1 MAKRRKKITTKQNHA
16 KRPKGPSCGERVRL
30 MKKNFMELH
39 EAGCTV
45 SKIARMY
52 DLGESTVYDALEE
65 IAAANNISRD
75 SLLWKVKRQA
85 KPAATSTAEPEVKQE
100 PDGTSTAEPEVM
112 QKPES
117 APIADPEVVQEPE
130 SVSTAEPEVV
140 QEPEGTSTAEPEVVQ
155 KAERTSTVEPENMA
169 KEYEENQQVLSGLLE
184 IATQLVDTLAQ
195 VLEEEKR
202 YA

>member
-1 MAKRRKKITTKQNHA
+1 MAKRRKKITTKQNRA

-100 PDGTSTAEPEVM
+100 PEGTSTAEPEV
-112 QKPES
+112 K
-117 APIADPEVVQEPE
+117 QEPE
-130 SVSTAEPEVV
+130 GTATAESEVV

-155 KAERTSTVEPENMA
+155 EPERTSTVEPENMA

>member
-1 MAKRRKKITTKQNHA
+1 MAKRRKKITTKQNRA

-100 PDGTSTAEPEVM
+100 PEGTSTAEPEVK
-112 QKPES
+112 QEPEETATAES
-117 APIADPEVVQEPE
+117 EVVQEPE
-130 SVSTAEPEVV
+130 CTSTAESEVV

-155 KAERTSTVEPENMA
+155 EPERTSTVEPENMA

>member
-1 MAKRRKKITTKQNHA
+1 MAKRRKKITAKPNRA

-52 DLGESTVYDALEE
+52 DLGESTVYDALDE
-65 IAAANNISRD
+65 IAAANNVPRD
-75 SLLWKVKRQA
+75 SLLWKVKRN
-85 KPAATSTAEPEVKQE
+85 
-100 PDGTSTAEPEVM
+100 
-112 QKPES
+112 
-117 APIADPEVVQEPE
+117 ADPEVKKA
-130 SVSTAEPEVV
+130 TPEVV
-140 QEPEGTSTAEPEVVQ
+140 PQEEKEPTPEVVPQ
-155 KAERTSTVEPENMA
+155 EEEKVPTPEVLPQAEVEESDDEVQTDCRVQLLPFETVKN
-169 KEYEENQQVLSGLLE
+169 EYQETQHVLSGLLE
-184 IATQLVDTLAQ
+184 VVTQLDETLAQ

>member
-1 MAKRRKKITTKQNHA
+1 MAKRRKKITAKPNRA

-52 DLGESTVYDALEE
+52 DLGESTVYDALDE
-65 IAAANNISRD
+65 IAAANNVPRD
-75 SLLWKVKRQA
+75 SLLWKVKRN
-85 KPAATSTAEPEVKQE
+85 
-100 PDGTSTAEPEVM
+100 
-112 QKPES
+112 
-117 APIADPEVVQEPE
+117 ADPEVKKA
-130 SVSTAEPEVV
+130 TPEVV
-140 QEPEGTSTAEPEVVQ
+140 PQEEEKVPTPEVLPQAEVEESDDEVQ
-155 KAERTSTVEPENMA
+155 TDCRVQLLPFETVEN
-169 KEYEENQQVLSGLLE
+169 EYQETQNVLSGLLE
-184 IATQLVDTLAQ
+184 VVMQLDETLAQ